1 MYRER
6 GLIANGRKESD
17 RRKLDTG
24 VERSSTTSALKNTLT
39 SENTRA
45 VYVKSFLDIQMPI
58 EDMRDGD
65 YNLNSETLD
74 SIALFQR

>member
-1 MYRER
+1 MYKER

-45 VYVKSFLDIQMPI
+45 VHVKSFLDIQMPI

-74 SIALFQR
+74 SIALFQ